1 MSAQCIEIYFVI
13 DRSNLGLPPLTTT
26 GYIVRLGRKAK
37 AFNRYGQ
44 PVDLKI
50 KRELFTV
57 GKTIVD
63 NVELRRTL

>member
-1 MSAQCIEIYFVI
+1 VI
-13 DRSNLGLPPLTTT
+13 DRSSLGLPPLIAT
-26 GYIVRLGRKAK
+26 GHVVRLGRKARE
-37 AFNRYGQ
+37 FNRYGQ

-63 NVELRRTL
+63 NVELRKTL